1 MMARREHTL
10 SVCRGGPFTNHS
22 SARPHLLLMRPATK
36 LLPLLAFATLAAP
49 ASAQFAIPAPRTCF
63 SAAETR
69 QKIAEDKLAEPFPLM
84 RDQAGEHRAEAIGV
98 KLCTGGEGLVYEIDL
113 LRKDGRL
120 IHVILDAATGKPV
133 AAGRQ

>member
-1 MMARREHTL
+1 
-10 SVCRGGPFTNHS
+10 
-22 SARPHLLLMRPATK
+22 MRAATFIH
-36 LLPLLAFATLAAP
+36 LLAFVALAPVA
-49 ASAQFAIPAPRTCF
+49 ASAQMAIPQPRTCY

-84 RDQAGEHRAEAIGV
+84 RNEAAEHRAEAIGV
-98 KLCTGGEGLVYEIDL
+98 RLCSAGEGLVYEIDL

-120 IHVILDAATGKPV
+120 IHTILDATTGKPV